1 MASIKGQVISGVF
14 YTAISRYSAILISLI
29 ITGVLARILSPEDFG
44 VVAISTVILSFFDLL
59 CNMGFGPAII
69 QNKDLNE
76 SELSDIFS
84 FTILIGI
91 LMGIIF
97 FFFAKPISVYYN
109 KEILFHICRI
119 LSLILI
125 FISLNIV
132 PNALLLKQKRFKFLS
147 FTNLIVQF
155 ILGFVAITS
164 AYLGLGIY
172 SLLIVPFGTA
182 LIVFCVN
189 FLNIDTKL
197 SFKFNFK
204 FDSIKKIISF
214 STYQFLFNI
223 VNYFSRNLDKILV
236 GKYIGMQ
243 SLGFYEKSYR
253 LMMMPLSTITNVIT
267 PTIQPIFSEY
277 QNQKEQLLGHSLKLV
292 KTLALI
298 GCILTPFLF
307 FTAKEL
313 ILIIFG
319 NQWENAIPVFK
330 ILSLSVFVQLVD
342 SSSGSIL
349 QSSNSIRYL
358 FISGLICAFINILAI
373 LISVIFFNSIQIVA
387 ISIDIALFFN
397 LIISIYYIYK
407 KTFNTS
413 VFEVLRM
420 FIYPSIIGL
429 IVGIVLYFLQLNTF
443 PLLISLITKFIVTIL
458 ISVFLIHKFKI
469 YNIFDLI
476 LNFKNILK

>member
-1 MASIKGQVISGVF
+1 
-14 YTAISRYSAILISLI
+14 L
-29 ITGVLARILSPEDFG
+29 
-44 VVAISTVILSFFDLL
+44 
-59 CNMGFGPAII
+59 
-69 QNKDLNE
+69 
-76 SELSDIFS
+76 
-84 FTILIGI
+84 
-91 LMGIIF
+91 
-97 FFFAKPISVYYN
+97 
-109 KEILFHICRI
+109 
-119 LSLILI
+119 
-125 FISLNIV
+125 
-132 PNALLLKQKRFKFLS
+132 
-147 FTNLIVQF
+147 
-155 ILGFVAITS
+155 
-164 AYLGLGIY
+164 
-172 SLLIVPFGTA
+172 
-182 LIVFCVN
+182 
-189 FLNIDTKL
+189 
-197 SFKFNFK
+197 
-204 FDSIKKIISF
+204 
-214 STYQFLFNI
+214 
-223 VNYFSRNLDKILV
+223 NYFSRNLDKILV

-277 QNQKEQLLGHSLKLV
+277 QNQKEQLLFHSLKLV

-307 FTAKEL
+307 FTAREL

-319 NQWENAIPVFK
+319 DQWENAIPVFK

-413 VFEVLRM
+413 VFVVLRM
-420 FIYPSIIGL
+420 FIYPSLIGL

-443 PLLISLITKFIVTIL
+443 PLLISLITKFIVTVL
-458 ISVFLIHKFKI
+458 ISVFLIQKFKI

-476 LNFKNILK
+476 LNFKDILK